1 MKKAKN
7 VTILIF
13 ALIGILST
21 IVYAYRFFKS
31 QSEAKDYEKNC
42 VLVKIGMPVSEAKK
56 IMGDY
61 HQFDKTTQ
69 SEIWIEDIKVDSV
82 RQFYLNYP
90 ARFGGSEWPM
100 IYFDPNTMLVT
111 KISCSE

>member
-21 IVYAYRFFKS
+21 IIYAYQFFKS
-31 QSEAKDYEKNC
+31 QNDAKDYQKNC

-61 HQFDKTTQ
+61 DWFKKTTR
-69 SEIWIEDIKVDSV
+69 SEIWIEDSKVDSL
-82 RQFYLNYP
+82 RQFYLSYP
-90 ARFGGSEWPM
+90 ATFGGSDWPM

-111 KISCSE
+111 KIRCVK